1 MEHDGIGLMSK
12 KLKAAL
18 IIAISIV
25 ILLALQI
32 NANSFRAQSFINSWV
47 ETGFQ
52 GSTQQSTT
60 AIQENDQIKILSPAQ
75 SSPTSQS
82 SSDLVDKSRR

>member
-1 MEHDGIGLMSK
+1 MEPDGISFMSK

-18 IIAISIV
+18 IIAICIV

-32 NANSFRAQSFINSWV
+32 NANSFRAKSTINSWV
-47 ETGFQ
+47 ETAFQ
-52 GSTQQSTT
+52 GLITT
-60 AIQENDQIKILSPAQ
+60 IQENDQIKILSPAQ
-75 SSPTSQS
+75 SGPTNQS

>member
-1 MEHDGIGLMSK
+1 MEPDGISFMSK

-18 IIAISIV
+18 IIAICIV

-32 NANSFRAQSFINSWV
+32 NANSFRAKSTINSWV
-47 ETGFQ
+47 ETAFQ

-60 AIQENDQIKILSPAQ
+60 TIQENDQIKILSPAQ
-75 SSPTSQS
+75 SGQSNSS

>member
-1 MEHDGIGLMSK
+1 MSK

-32 NANSFRAQSFINSWV
+32 NTNSFRAQSYINSWV
-47 ETGFQ
+47 ETAFQ
-52 GSTQQSTT
+52 GSAQQSTT

-75 SSPTSQS
+75 SGQSNSS

>member
-1 MEHDGIGLMSK
+1 MSK

-18 IIAISIV
+18 IIAISVV

-32 NANSFRAQSFINSWV
+32 NANSFRAKSTINSWV
-47 ETGFQ
+47 ETAFQ
-52 GSTQQSTT
+52 GSPQQSTT

-75 SSPTSQS
+75 SSPTNQS
-82 SSDLVDKSRR
+82 SPDLVDKSRR

>member
-1 MEHDGIGLMSK
+1 MEQDGISFVSK

-32 NANSFRAQSFINSWV
+32 NTNSFRAQSYINSWV
-47 ETGFQ
+47 ETAFQ
-52 GSTQQSTT
+52 GSAAT
-60 AIQENDQIKILSPAQ
+60 IQENDQIKILSPAQ
-75 SSPTSQS
+75 SGQSNSS

>member
-1 MEHDGIGLMSK
+1 MEPDGISFMSK

-18 IIAISIV
+18 IIAICIV

-32 NANSFRAQSFINSWV
+32 NANSFRAKSTINSWV
-47 ETGFQ
+47 ETAFQ
-52 GSTQQSTT
+52 GSTTT
-60 AIQENDQIKILSPAQ
+60 IQENDQIKILSPAQ
-75 SSPTSQS
+75 SGQSNSS

>member
-1 MEHDGIGLMSK
+1 MSK
-12 KLKAAL
+12 KLKTLL
-18 IIAISIV
+18 IIAISVV

-32 NANSFRAQSFINSWV
+32 NANSFRAQSTINSWV
-47 ETGFQ
+47 ETAFQ

-75 SSPTSQS
+75 SGPTNQS
-82 SSDLVDKSRR
+82 SPDLVDKSRR

>member
-1 MEHDGIGLMSK
+1 MEQDGINFMSK

-18 IIAISIV
+18 IIAISVV

-32 NANSFRAQSFINSWV
+32 NANSFRAQSHSNSWV
-47 ETGFQ
+47 EPAFQ
-52 GSTQQSTT
+52 GSTTST
-60 AIQENDQIKILSPAQ
+60 QENDQIKILSPAQ
-75 SSPTSQS
+75 SGQSSSS

>member
-1 MEHDGIGLMSK
+1 MEQDGISFVSK

-32 NANSFRAQSFINSWV
+32 NTNSFRAQSTINSWV
-47 ETGFQ
+47 ETAFQ

-75 SSPTSQS
+75 SGQS
-82 SSDLVDKSRR
+82 N

>member
-1 MEHDGIGLMSK
+1 MSK
-12 KLKAAL
+12 KLKILL

-32 NANSFRAQSFINSWV
+32 NANSFRAKSTINSWV
-47 ETGFQ
+47 ETAFQ
-52 GSTQQSTT
+52 GSTTT
-60 AIQENDQIKILSPAQ
+60 IQEHDQIKILSPTQ
-75 SSPTSQS
+75 SGQFNSS

>member
-1 MEHDGIGLMSK
+1 MEQDGISFMSK

-32 NANSFRAQSFINSWV
+32 NANSFRAKSTINSWV
-47 ETGFQ
+47 ESAFQ
-52 GSTQQSTT
+52 GSIN
-60 AIQENDQIKILSPAQ
+60 AVQENDQIKILSPAQ
-75 SSPTSQS
+75 SGPTNQS
-82 SSDLVDKSRR
+82 SSDLIDKSRR

>member
-1 MEHDGIGLMSK
+1 MSK

-18 IIAISIV
+18 IIAICIV

-32 NANSFRAQSFINSWV
+32 NANSFRAKSAINSWV
-47 ETGFQ
+47 ETAFQ
-52 GSTQQSTT
+52 GSTTT
-60 AIQENDQIKILSPAQ
+60 IQENDQIKILSPAQ
-75 SSPTSQS
+75 SGQSNSS